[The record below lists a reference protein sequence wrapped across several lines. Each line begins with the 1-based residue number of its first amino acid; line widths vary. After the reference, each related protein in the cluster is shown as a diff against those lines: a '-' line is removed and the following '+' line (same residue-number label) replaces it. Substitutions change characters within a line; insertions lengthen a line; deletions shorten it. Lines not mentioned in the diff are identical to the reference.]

1 MSETVHPGAG
11 GGSSEVTGGTPPG
24 EPLPSAE
31 AGPKGI
37 HWTPV
42 RVAGALAAAAV
53 VIWIGAQAADDIK
66 KFVVVTLNGLT
77 LSALYFVV
85 ASGFT
90 LIFGLMRVVN
100 MAHGSL
106 YLLGGYLALNFQQ
119 KLFEKDSGGLNLSLS
134 AGGGGGGGDFNLVG
148 WLVPLLMA
156 TLIIGLLGVALQQIF
171 LRWNQGQDLRQ
182 ALITIAISVIAADQ
196 MLAAYG
202 GIAKDIKAPKMFP
215 QSVMLPGDIRFG
227 FFRLVIVVGS
237 ALAIGL
243 LLWLMIKRT
252 RYGKIVRAG
261 VDDRDMVAALGI
273 NIQLVFAG
281 AFFLGALLA
290 GYGGVLGGTMI
301 SLQPGEDTSFLLNS
315 LIVVIIG
322 GMGSLGGAAI
332 GALALGL
339 VDSYGDVYLIFGG
352 TDLTNY
358 SILVTF
364 LLLVAVLAVRPLGL
378 FGRPA

>member
-1 MSETVHPGAG
+1 MSETTHPGAG
-11 GGSSEVTGGTPPG
+11 GGSSEGSGGTPPG
-24 EPLPSAE
+24 AAVPPAE
-31 AGPKGI
+31 ETQKGI
-37 HWTPV
+37 QWTPA

-53 VIWIGAQAADDIK
+53 VIWIGIQAADDLK

-100 MAHGSL
+100 MAHGTL

-119 KLFEKDSGGLNLSLS
+119 KLFEKDDAGLGLSLS
-134 AGGGGGGGDFNLVG
+134 AGGGGGGGEFTLWG

-156 TLIIGLLGVALQQIF
+156 VLIIGLLGVAIQQIF

-202 GIAKDIKAPKMFP
+202 GIAKDIKAPELFP

-237 ALAIGL
+237 ALAIAVL
-243 LLWLMIKRT
+243 LYLMIKRT

-273 NIQLVFAG
+273 NIQLVFAF
-281 AFFLGALLA
+281 AFFLGAMLA

-322 GMGSLGGAAI
+322 GMGSLAGAAI

-339 VDSYGDVYLIFGG
+339 VDAYGDVYLIFGD